1 MSKIDSYLNKKIL
14 IIESR
19 KKDINKTW
27 CFWDVNDSKWNSF
40 LAKKWS
46 NIKFKNSHLN
56 LDFKL
61 ENMTY
66 NMIKSHDFFK
76 TIKKTIKSK
85 MNVEILNEEVLSID
99 SQSEKVKIKTTNNSF
114 LGKKVFNSIPNFS
127 PYNKD
132 SKLKMLLQ
140 HFKGWT
146 IKTKNKCF
154 NDKMATI
161 MDFSIEQKN
170 ETRFFYVL
178 PVSTNEALV
187 EFTLFSK
194 KELNDSEYEQEI
206 LNYLDEKGISDY
218 KVISDEKGIIPMTCF
233 DYRKYN
239 TKNLINIGT
248 SGGWTKPSTG
258 YTFKFIDKKSSKL
271 LSFMQ
276 TNNDFRKFEKKTRFW
291 YYDRIFLDVL
301 YYHNHLG
308 SYLFQRLFVKNKIER
323 IFKFLDNESSLLDDM
338 KITLS
343 FPKILFTKTFFK
355 TLFKY

>member
-1 MSKIDSYLNKKIL
+1 MSKIDYYLNKKIL
-14 IIESR
+14 IIESS
-19 KKDINKTW
+19 KKEINKTW

-40 LAKKWS
+40 LVKKWS
-46 NIKFKNSHLN
+46 NVNFKNFNMS

-61 ENMTY
+61 DNMTY

-99 SQSEKVKIKTTNNSF
+99 SQSDKVKIKTTNNF
-114 LGKKVFNSIPNFS
+114 FCADKVFNSVPNLS

-146 IKTKNKCF
+146 IKTRNKCF
-154 NDKMATI
+154 DDKIATI
-161 MDFSIEQKN
+161 MDFSIDQKN

-178 PVSTNEALV
+178 PVSPNEALI

-194 KELNDSEYEQEI
+194 KELNDSEYDQEI
-206 LNYLDEKGISDY
+206 LNYLEEKGISDY
-218 KVISDEKGIIPMTCF
+218 RVISNEKGVIPMTCF
-233 DYRKYN
+233 DFRKYN

-301 YYHNHLG
+301 YYQNHLG

-323 IFKFLDNESSLLDDM
+323 IFKFLDNESSLFDDI

-343 FPKILFTKTFFK
+343 FPKIPFTKTFFK